1 MYNGFSR
8 IGQIEQVEQRH
19 TCETSEE
26 SGQRHGHPVRL
37 PHIRDR
43 IALYVGALLIEL
55 GKRMTASS
63 TKRIRLSEE
72 PA

>member
-1 MYNGFSR
+1 MYNGFCI
-8 IGQIEQVEQRH
+8 IGQIEQVEQHH

-26 SGQRHGHPVRL
+26 FGQRHGHPVRL

-43 IALYVGALLIEL
+43 IALHVGTLLIDL
-55 GKRMTASS
+55 GKRMTASG
-63 TKRIRLSEE
+63 TKSIRLSEE